1 MQGVVLLG
9 RDREID
15 RLRRLVAEQRLVTVT
30 GDVDAGFFRVYRLA
44 H

>member
-15 RLRRLVAEQRLVTVT
+15 RLRRL
-30 GDVDAGFFRVYRLA
+30 DAGFFRVYRLA